1 MTGWLAPPALLALA
15 LALGGSARADVCVA
29 VNPVLE
35 IGCRES
41 GGAPTGGEPTQ
52 SSEPAGAPQSEEV
65 TRSSTEPRYD
75 PRRLA
80 ITFRPGTSQAT
91 VRAVIDRAGTT
102 LEEAIPKIH
111 AYLVGVEPERRAE
124 ALRSFRSSSS
134 VASAA
139 QDLIAEALDTNPDD
153 SDWPQQDGLRVVG
166 FPKAWDVTRG
176 SSRVIV
182 AVIDSGVDARQPDL
196 RGALVPGYDFVNSDT
211 DPSDDHGHG
220 TAVAGVIAARADNHE
235 GGAGICSR
243 CSVMP
248 IKVLDATGSGNDTV
262 IAAAIVWAT
271 DHGARVINLSLGG
284 PGASQELSNAIAY
297 AAGKGVTV
305 VAAAGNSGTTTPF
318 YPAAD
323 SRALSVAATTVADRR
338 YPWSNFGPW
347 VRVAAPGCNI
357 APVLSGGY
365 GTFCGTSSATPL
377 VAGLIALELSAE
389 PTATAQDVEQALV
402 RAVLPL
408 PDVVQYGRIDAGR
421 TLSLLRPSVATVD
434 FRGIVGGSIR
444 ARTYRFEVGDGA
456 LIATLRFGGRGRL
469 AFALDKPKARA
480 VGRSPVELRATT
492 AAGKVTL
499 RVSSAARTKTR
510 FVLHVSYT
518 LRTDQG

>member
-1 MTGWLAPPALLALA
+1 MRPTRMTGWLAPPALLALA

-52 SSEPAGAPQSEEV
+52 SSEPADAPQSEEV

-176 SSRVIV
+176 SSRVI
-182 AVIDSGVDARQPDL
+182 
-196 RGALVPGYDFVNSDT
+196 
-211 DPSDDHGHG
+211 
-220 TAVAGVIAARADNHE
+220 
-235 GGAGICSR
+235 
-243 CSVMP
+243 
-248 IKVLDATGSGNDTV
+248 DTV

-389 PTATAQDVEQALV
+389 PTATAQDVEQALL

-421 TLSLLRPSVATVD
+421 TLSLLRPSVATAD

-518 LRTDQG
+518 LRPDQGSVTLSRLRPPIPRA

>member
-176 SSRVIV
+176 SSRVVV

-284 PGASQELSNAIAY
+284 PGASQELEQR
-297 AAGKGVTV
+297 
-305 VAAAGNSGTTTPF
+305 
-318 YPAAD
+318 D
-323 SRALSVAATTVADRR
+323 RLRSRQGRDRR
-338 YPWSNFGPW
+338 GG
-347 VRVAAPGCNI
+347 RRQQRHHDA
-357 APVLSGGY
+357 VLSR
-365 GTFCGTSSATPL
+365 SRLAR
-377 VAGLIALELSAE
+377 
-389 PTATAQDVEQALV
+389 AQRCRDH
-402 RAVLPL
+402 RCRPPL
-408 PDVVQYGRIDAGR
+408 PV
-421 TLSLLRPSVATVD
+421 
-434 FRGIVGGSIR
+434 
-444 ARTYRFEVGDGA
+444 
-456 LIATLRFGGRGRL
+456 
-469 AFALDKPKARA
+469 
-480 VGRSPVELRATT
+480 VELRSLGACRGSRLQHRARSFRWLRDVLRDVIGDAASRRPHRARVERGADGDRAGRRAGAPARGPS
-492 AAGKVTL
+492 AAGCRPVRTHRCRSNAFSAPAERRDGGLPWNRRRIDTCAHLPL
-499 RVSSAARTKTR
+499 RGR
-510 FVLHVSYT
+510 
-518 LRTDQG
+518 